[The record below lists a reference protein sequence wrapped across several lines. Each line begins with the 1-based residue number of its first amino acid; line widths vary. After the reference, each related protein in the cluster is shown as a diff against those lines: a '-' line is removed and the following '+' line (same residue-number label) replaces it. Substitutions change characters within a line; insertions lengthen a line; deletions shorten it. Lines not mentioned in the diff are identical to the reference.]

1 MSQAIFNP
9 VFQSIGYAILHSIWQ
24 FSILWLLYLLVTTF
38 INLNSKTK
46 YSLAIFLKIIGLT
59 WVVFTVF
66 YSINQPVL
74 SVNLSIFL
82 ISNTFSNLIEKLSIY
97 IPYLTLV
104 YFAVVIFLIIRLFVS
119 LFKIQTF
126 KLVGISQIPFHWS
139 LFTKNVANQLC
150 INSEVKIYLSNLIK
164 SPLTIG
170 FLKPIILIPIASIN
184 QLTVDQLEAIIVH
197 ELAHIKRAD
206 FFINILVSIID
217 VLLFFNPFNYLL
229 SKSLEQERENA
240 CDDLV
245 LQNNYNQVSYAEALL
260 NLASQQSLN
269 LSIQAA
275 SKNGLLIRVK
285 RILGLPNESTSIFKK
300 SVSSIVVLIFILV
313 TSFFSTSEKIIES
326 NHNNVIQLR
335 LNEKKLNTPIN
346 NKKQVIE
353 NRKAKELVV
362 SKNTI
367 TKSDRLFQEK
377 ISVDEFISNYNKVIS
392 LQNYLLEQQ
401 EIKNRI
407 QPYQL
412 YNIAN
417 ATTINS
423 DTLKNEL
430 IEVVIKAPT
439 INIDSVK
446 IKRRIII
453 L

>member
-1 MSQAIFNP
+1 MVGLTWFVYTVIYSITKS
-9 VFQSIGYAILHSIWQ
+9 VFSVSLDTILISNS
-24 FSILWLLYLLVTTF
+24 FSIL
-38 INLNSKTK
+38 
-46 YSLAIFLKIIGLT
+46 
-59 WVVFTVF
+59 
-66 YSINQPVL
+66 
-74 SVNLSIFL
+74 
-82 ISNTFSNLIEKLSIY
+82 IEKFGIF

-104 YFAVVIFLIIRLFVS
+104 YLAIVIILIVRLLLSFYKIRAY
-119 LFKIQTF
+119 
-126 KLVGISQIPFHWS
+126 KLEGISQIPFHWS

-184 QLTVDQLEAIIVH
+184 QLSVDQLEAIIVH

-206 FFINILVSIID
+206 FFTNILISVID

-245 LQNNYNQVSYAEALL
+245 LQHNYNQVSYAEALL

-275 SKNGLLIRVK
+275 NKNGLLIRVK
-285 RILGLPNESTSIFKK
+285 RILGLPDEPISIFKK
-300 SVSSIVVLIFILV
+300 SVASIVVLLFISI

-335 LNEKKLNTPIN
+335 LNEKKLNTTIN

-412 YNIAN
+412 YNIADK
-417 ATTINS
+417 TTIHS
-423 DTLKNEL
+423 DSLTNEL
-430 IEVVIKAPT
+430 IEVVIKTPT
-439 INIDSVK
+439 IKIDSATT
-446 IKRRIII
+446 KRRIVI

>member
-1 MSQAIFNP
+1 MVGLTWFVYTVIYSITKS
-9 VFQSIGYAILHSIWQ
+9 VFSVSLDTILISNS
-24 FSILWLLYLLVTTF
+24 FSIL
-38 INLNSKTK
+38 
-46 YSLAIFLKIIGLT
+46 
-59 WVVFTVF
+59 
-66 YSINQPVL
+66 
-74 SVNLSIFL
+74 
-82 ISNTFSNLIEKLSIY
+82 IEKFGIF

-104 YFAVVIFLIIRLFVS
+104 YLAIVIILIIRLLLSFY
-119 LFKIQTF
+119 KIRAY
-126 KLVGISQIPFHWS
+126 KLEGISQIPFHWS

-170 FLKPIILIPIASIN
+170 FFKPIILIPIASIN

-206 FFINILVSIID
+206 FFTNILISVID

-245 LQNNYNQVSYAEALL
+245 LQHNYNQVSYAEALL

-275 SKNGLLIRVK
+275 NKNGLLIRVK

-335 LNEKKLNTPIN
+335 LNEKKLNTTIN

-412 YNIAN
+412 YNIADK
-417 ATTINS
+417 TTIHS
-423 DTLKNEL
+423 DSLTNEL
-430 IEVVIKAPT
+430 IEVVIKTPT
-439 INIDSVK
+439 IK
-446 IKRRIII
+446 INSATTKRRIVI